1 MKHASVTG
9 ASAIKSTTTEVADP
23 DATTTEV
30 ADPDATETSSLAAIL
45 ARTRRLR
52 EGDAVTADIP
62 ARGRWNS

>member
-1 MKHASVTG
+1 MTA
-9 ASAIKSTTTEVADP
+9 ASAIKS
-23 DATTTEV
+23 TTTEV

>member
-9 ASAIKSTTTEVADP
+9 ASAIKS
-23 DATTTEV
+23 TTTEV